1 EPSQDGQADPNA
13 HLGVE
18 TAKAIGPHRADA
30 NTSDYCFPFST
41 ESAQSRTGGMSV
53 SMSPSESKP
62 DATSL

>member
-41 ESAQSRTGGMSV
+41 ESVKRRRTQPEQIWLAV
-53 SMSPSESKP
+53 PQ
-62 DATSL
+62 

>member
-41 ESAQSRTGGMSV
+41 ESVEGRRKLSRVERRSTYQN
-53 SMSPSESKP
+53 
-62 DATSL
+62 TN

>member
-41 ESAQSRTGGMSV
+41 ESAKRGHIVGLQPTPPMNNR
-53 SMSPSESKP
+53 KK
-62 DATSL
+62 